1 MDERIRTMR
10 GIRIIY
16 NYMRQL
22 YQVDQDLDLLVQERE
37 RNNLNRLER
46 RDYYARTQDLREH
59 GRNLTNII
67 DNRAERYGV
76 DFDTLGLIETYV
88 HEPPDRFPGQARR
101 LDDDLQDNFR
111 PFTGPA
117 LRLIDDP
124 SPPVAN
130 ERIPVAE
137 QAELIRFLNQIPPEY
152 NPTLTR
158 GVGSMYPINEI
169 IRI

>member
-101 LDDDLQDNFR
+101 LDDDLPDNFR

-117 LRLIDDP
+117 MRLGDEP
-124 SPPVAN
+124 QPPVPN
-130 ERIPVAE
+130 ERIPIAE
-137 QAELIRFLNQIPPEY
+137 QAELVRFLNQNPPDY

-158 GVGSMYPINEI
+158 GVGSIYPRNETI
-169 IRI
+169 HI